1 MEKEIGK
8 TAGQALS
15 TQGDLSL
22 TQLKNQV
29 KAKAPSSTGSS
40 VAAWWVFLAV
50 DRLSAHKING
60 DTSITRGCFSST

>member
-8 TAGQALS
+8 NAGQALS

-29 KAKAPSSTGSS
+29 KAKAPSSPGSS
-40 VAAWWVFLAV
+40 VAAWWVFLCGRSALRSQNQWRHV
-50 DRLSAHKING
+50 DNTGLL
-60 DTSITRGCFSST
+60 